1 MDWLNKEVAAAWR
14 EEGKRYASDVNRFI
28 REMKEMEGKQEP
40 AYPSDD
46 QRTQL
51 AEEVFE
57 MIKTANKKG
66 EWQQLRKEL
75 PPATW
80 PLATNFEKAMQAVR
94 SISFLDRKTVVFTA
108 GATWDKSS
116 VFIASEE
123 GIQQFPE
130 LSHIGCSMDG
140 SVYALVGQQDI
151 RLIRHPDRHLQ
162 GEEIAVFR
170 WEDIL
175 TQIKSTI
182 PDLKTLADCEYPE
195 AILEAVIPF
204 TDGKSLLL
212 ASGYGIYL
220 VEKDQV
226 SLLHPSVAECLEYE
240 AEDTDIDMP
249 HASVSR
255 DERWI
260 AFGSQSSD
268 HVLVDRR
275 TKETHTFYPESSYPH
290 YCLFS
295 KDNQSV
301 WFNSCHFYNG
311 MTFRVPLKEVENGQA
326 KAIEDWPIMDEE
338 SRVYSAVALTGGT
351 VLGHAYGYV
360 RFINQEGQELWRH
373 FVGST
378 ISGIAVS
385 EDESLLAVGT
395 YGGMLHLL
403 DLQAEAMDEY
413 GIGTGTL
420 RECERFIIWRE
431 MDGVLRW

>member
-1 MDWLNKEVAAAWR
+1 M
-14 EEGKRYASDVNRFI
+14 
-28 REMKEMEGKQEP
+28 
-40 AYPSDD
+40 
-46 QRTQL
+46 
-51 AEEVFE
+51 
-57 MIKTANKKG
+57 
-66 EWQQLRKEL
+66 
-75 PPATW
+75 
-80 PLATNFEKAMQAVR
+80 
-94 SISFLDRKTVVFTA
+94 
-108 GATWDKSS
+108 
-116 VFIASEE
+116 
-123 GIQQFPE
+123 
-130 LSHIGCSMDG
+130 
-140 SVYALVGQQDI
+140 
-151 RLIRHPDRHLQ
+151 
-162 GEEIAVFR
+162 FR

-182 PDLKTLADCEYPE
+182 PELKTLADCEYPE

-301 WFNSCHFYNG
+301 
-311 MTFRVPLKEVENGQA
+311 
-326 KAIEDWPIMDEE
+326 
-338 SRVYSAVALTGGT
+338 
-351 VLGHAYGYV
+351 
-360 RFINQEGQELWRH
+360 
-373 FVGST
+373 
-378 ISGIAVS
+378 
-385 EDESLLAVGT
+385 
-395 YGGMLHLL
+395 
-403 DLQAEAMDEY
+403 
-413 GIGTGTL
+413 
-420 RECERFIIWRE
+420 
-431 MDGVLRW
+431 